1 MKTIITVLAALL
13 LTIPVSLPAQTGT
26 GATTKNAA
34 EKGFTIT
41 GEISGLAKGTEI
53 KLINANT
60 SEELATT
67 TVEEKKI
74 TEKKD
79 GKTITTVKNIFVLKG
94 KMTEPDLCL
103 LHAGSLKPFN
113 LYTENSEISITGNN
127 TDVGKWVV
135 KGSSSHIDFT
145 EFENTFSPLAQKLN
159 STASTIN
166 SMIPGPARDTLMESY
181 TQQKQVIQ
189 DKIDQY
195 INKKTASYVSPFVLL
210 VMMSFNEDPILAET
224 RYNKLS
230 QAVQTSYLGNILA
243 NQIAEAKIGAVGT
256 MSLDF
261 SQPDT
266 LGNMVSLSS
275 FRGKY
280 VLIDFW
286 ASWCGPCRQE
296 NPTVVYNYK
305 KFKDKNFTVLGVSL
319 DRPGQK
325 AKWLQAIKEDNLTWT
340 QVSDLQHWN
349 NAAAKLYRVTG
360 IPQNFL
366 VDPQGKIIGKNLRGT
381 DLEAKLCEVLGC
393 N

>member
-1 MKTIITVLAALL
+1 MKTSLISLAGLL
-13 LTIPVSLPAQTGT
+13 FNLSLLAQTST
-26 GATTKNAA
+26 SNNSKNVSA

-41 GEISGLAKGTEI
+41 GDITGLVKGTEI

-94 KMTEPDLCL
+94 KMPEPDLCL
-103 LHAGSLKPFN
+103 LHVGSLKPFN
-113 LYTENSEISITGNN
+113 LYTENSEISITGNSIDAGN
-127 TDVGKWVV
+127 WVV
-135 KGSSSHIDFT
+135 KGSASHADFR
-145 EFENTFSPLAQKLN
+145 EFETTFSPLAQKLN

-166 SMIPGPARDTLMESY
+166 SMIPGPARDTLMETY
-181 TQQKQVIQ
+181 TKQQQMIQ
-189 DKIDQY
+189 EKIDKY
-195 INKKTASYVSPFVLL
+195 INEKTHSYVSPFVLL
-210 VMMSFNEDPILAET
+210 VMMNFSEDPLIAET
-224 RYNKLS
+224 RYNKLKEE
-230 QAVQTSYLGNILA
+230 VKTSYLGNILA
-243 NQIAEAKIGAVGT
+243 TQIADAKIGAVGT

-325 AKWLQAIKEDNLTWT
+325 AKWLQAIKEDNLAWT

-349 NAAAKLYRVTG
+349 NAAAKLYKVSG

-366 VDPQGKIIGKNLRGT
+366 VDPNGKIVGRNLRGA
-381 DLEAKLCEVLGC
+381 DLEAKLCEILGC